1 MSAVPRGRFITFEG
15 VEGSGKSTNVA
26 SALTYLRSK
35 GIDVVQTHE
44 PGKTGLGDEIR
55 NVVLRTRNE
64 HDEPVSPMA
73 ELFLMF
79 ASRCQLLNKDI
90 EPALSAG
97 KWVLCDR
104 YADSSIAYQ
113 GGGREIGVDRVK
125 GLITAMGPTYIEPDL
140 TILLDI
146 PSELIHERLI
156 RRDLDRF
163 ESEDLGFF
171 DRVRNTYLE
180 LEAKTERI
188 RLIRADSPIDVVR
201 RDIESLLDE
210 LILSDVHS

>member
-26 SALTYLRSK
+26 SAVTYLRSK

-90 EPALSAG
+90 EPALSKG
-97 KWVLCDR
+97 NWVLCDR